1 MNPLIRRLNA
11 EFAEHAEK
19 SSVISSLRS
28 LRSLRSTWW
37 AGRRIIIAAVL
48 VGGSVALDIQR
59 GEAHKAITSKYTY
72 NDDVFP
78 IFRDRC
84 SRCHVPG
91 GVAPMSLMTYDE
103 AFPWAESIR
112 AELVA
117 SHMPPWNAEEGF
129 GELKRAHTLSSKE
142 LDIIMTW
149 ASGGNPRGS
158 LDQKLP
164 EVTLK
169 NEWAMGA
176 PDLALRLPS
185 EFTVAADKMEDTQEF
200 TLATGLAEARW
211 VRAVDLLPGTPS
223 IVRSAVV
230 YLKGASAPA
239 TASPVPDH
247 VLARWVPG
255 QDAEPIDNGAAFRL
269 PAGAEIVARIH
280 YKKTWQFEGKPLTD
294 RSTVGVYFAQRRDA
308 RELLTVPIT
317 SPALPGADATNR
329 TVTFSQAIDED
340 MQALALSPE
349 QVPPNITLQVE
360 AVKPDGSRSPIIR
373 LNTRPDWERR
383 YWFERPLTLPRG
395 TRVEVTAHL
404 EDPDILSAA
413 FSAAAPPRT
422 TAPVSKVRLALNVVP
437 ARSKPAAP

>member
-1 MNPLIRRLNA
+1 MNIITRGPRLGA
-11 EFAEHAEK
+11 
-19 SSVISSLRS
+19 
-28 LRSLRSTWW
+28 
-37 AGRRIIIAAVL
+37 AGRRFIIAGVL
-48 VGGSVALDIQR
+48 VLSGVALDMER

-117 SHMPPWNAEEGF
+117 SHMPPWNAEDGF

-149 ASGGNPRGS
+149 ATGGNPRGS

-176 PDLALRLPS
+176 PDLALRLPA
-185 EFTVAADKMEDTQEF
+185 EFMVAADKMEDTQEV
-200 TLATGLAEARW
+200 TLATGLTEARW

-223 IVRSAVV
+223 IVRSATV
-230 YLKGASAPA
+230 YVKGATAPA
-239 TASPVPDH
+239 TASPVPDR
-247 VLARWVPG
+247 VLAHWVPG
-255 QDAEPIDNGAAFRL
+255 QDGEPIDNGAAFRL
-269 PAGAEIVARIH
+269 PAGAELVARIH
-280 YKKTWQFEGKPLTD
+280 YKKTWQFEGKPLSD
-294 RSTVGVYFAQRRDA
+294 RSTVGVYFAQGRDA

-317 SPALPGADATNR
+317 SPTLPGADATNR
-329 TVTFSQAIDED
+329 TVTFSQTIDED

-360 AVKPDGSRSPIIR
+360 AVRPDGVRSPIIR

-383 YWFERPLTLPRG
+383 YWFERPLTLPHG
-395 TRVEVTAHL
+395 TRVEVTANLADH
-404 EDPDILSAA
+404 DMLSVA

-422 TAPVSKVRLALNVVP
+422 AAPVSKVRLALNVVP
-437 ARSKPAAP
+437 ARAKPAAP

>member
-1 MNPLIRRLNA
+1 MNPLMRRSTA
-11 EFAEHAEK
+11 ELAHAEK
-19 SSVISSLRS
+19 SVGFSAALVRLIV
-28 LRSLRSTWW
+28 
-37 AGRRIIIAAVL
+37 AGAVVL
-48 VGGSVALDIQR
+48 GGLALDIQR

-117 SHMPPWNAEEGF
+117 SHMPPWNAEDGF

-142 LDIIMTW
+142 LDIILTW

-169 NEWAMGA
+169 NEWVMGT
-176 PDLALRLPS
+176 PDLALRMPS

-200 TLATGLAEARW
+200 TLATGLTEARW

-230 YLKGASAPA
+230 YVKGMSAPA
-239 TASPVPDH
+239 TASPVPDP

-269 PAGAEIVARIH
+269 PAGAELVTRIH

-294 RSTVGVYFAQRRDA
+294 RSTIGVYFAQGRNA
-308 RELLTVPIT
+308 QELLTVPIT

-329 TVTFSQAIDED
+329 MVTFSQAIDED

-360 AVKPDGSRSPIIR
+360 AVKPDGSRAPMIR

-383 YWFERPLTLPRG
+383 YWFEHPLTLPRG
-395 TRVEVTAHL
+395 THVEVTAHL

-413 FSAAAPPRT
+413 FSAVPPPRT
-422 TAPVSKVRLALNVVP
+422 ATPVSRVRLALNVVP

>member
-1 MNPLIRRLNA
+1 MKAMTVGRHLVRFVLA
-11 EFAEHAEK
+11 G
-19 SSVISSLRS
+19 VI
-28 LRSLRSTWW
+28 
-37 AGRRIIIAAVL
+37 V
-48 VGGSVALDIQR
+48 VGGVALDIER
-59 GEAHKAITSKYTY
+59 GEAHKSITSQYTY

-117 SHMPPWNAEEGF
+117 SHMPPWNADEGF
-129 GELKRAHTLSSKE
+129 GELKQAHTLSSKE

-158 LDQKLP
+158 LDQQLP

-169 NEWAMGA
+169 NDWVMGA
-176 PDLALRLPS
+176 PDVALRLPS
-185 EFTVAADKMEDTQEF
+185 EVTVAADKMEDTQEF
-200 TLATGLAEARW
+200 TLATGLTEARW

-223 IVRSAVV
+223 IVRSAVISV
-230 YLKGASAPA
+230 KSASAPA
-239 TASPVPDH
+239 TASPAPDH

-255 QDAEPIDNGAAFRL
+255 QDAEPLDTGAAFRL
-269 PAGAEIVARIH
+269 PAGAELVARIH

-294 RSTVGVYFAQRRDA
+294 RSTVGVYFAQGRDA
-308 RELLTVPIT
+308 RELLTVPIASQT
-317 SPALPGADATNR
+317 LPGADATSR
-329 TVTFSQAIDED
+329 TLTFSQTIDDD

-360 AVKPDGSRSPIIR
+360 AVRPDGSRAPMIR

-395 TRVEVTAHL
+395 TRIEVTAHL
-404 EDPDILSAA
+404 EDPDRLSAA
-413 FSAAAPPRT
+413 FSAAAAPQ
-422 TAPVSKVRLALNVVP
+422 TAAPISKVRLALNVVP
-437 ARSKPAAP
+437 ARSKPTAP